1 VSRTSVLRGALECT
15 KPQARELDCGFG
27 VLVAGG
33 GVEPPTYRF
42 SVGRSYQL
50 SYPAKTGKPYRNPSA
65 PTKTGRRSDLGGPN
79 RCPYAVQVVWPPSR
93 VIGQQAPIV

>member
-1 VSRTSVLRGALECT
+1 MHEAAGQLA
-15 KPQARELDCGFG
+15 CGFG

-50 SYPAKTGKPYRNPSA
+50 SYPAKTGKPYRTGSGPA
-65 PTKTGRRSDLGGPN
+65 KTGTPD
-79 RCPYAVQVVWPPSR
+79 
-93 VIGQQAPIV
+93 